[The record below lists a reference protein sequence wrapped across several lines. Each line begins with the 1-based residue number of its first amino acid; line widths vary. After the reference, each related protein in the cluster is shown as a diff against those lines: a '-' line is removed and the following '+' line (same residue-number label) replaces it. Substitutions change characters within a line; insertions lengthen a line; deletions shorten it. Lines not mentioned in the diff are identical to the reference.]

1 MASIYFS
8 KRLFVYK
15 NVKYTYP
22 EPGCMIQHKGLVGEP
37 FDENNVNSGLA
48 YPGATLK
55 KIESN
60 AQMQVYLCEP
70 LHGVD
75 R

>member
-1 MASIYFS
+1 
-8 KRLFVYK
+8 
-15 NVKYTYP
+15 
-22 EPGCMIQHKGLVGEP
+22 MIQHKGLVGKP
-37 FDENNVNSGLA
+37 FDENNINSGLA

-75 R
+75 RWT